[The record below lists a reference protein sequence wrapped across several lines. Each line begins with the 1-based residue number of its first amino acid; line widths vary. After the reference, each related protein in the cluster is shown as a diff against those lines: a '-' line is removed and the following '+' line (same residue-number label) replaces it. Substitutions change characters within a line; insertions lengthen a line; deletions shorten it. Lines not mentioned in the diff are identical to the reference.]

1 MEKIFTITLADGTQL
16 AGLGLSGNNFISE
29 NEVTAETFNGKL
41 KHVVISCSDENFSD
55 NYGLIGEHNG
65 MELVAIQHYDKE
77 KAEAMKIKE
86 GWYFILRALTPEE
99 IREMSFDAR
108 VSYLEMMREVA

>member
-16 AGLGLSGNNFISE
+16 AGLELSGNNFISE

-65 MELVAIQHYDKE
+65 MELVALQHYGKE
-77 KAEAMKIKE
+77 QAGAMNIKE
-86 GWYFILRALTPEE
+86 GWYFVLRALTPEE
-99 IREMSFDAR
+99 IREIKFDAR
-108 VSYLEMMREVA
+108 VSYLEMMSEVI